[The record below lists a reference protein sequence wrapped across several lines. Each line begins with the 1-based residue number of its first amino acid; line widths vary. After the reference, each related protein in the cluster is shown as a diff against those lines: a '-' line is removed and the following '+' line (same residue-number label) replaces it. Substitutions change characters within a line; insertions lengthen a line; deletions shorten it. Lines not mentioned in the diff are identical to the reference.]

1 MIIGKIL
8 YVKLKV
14 TLKNEILLSEIHV
27 LSIFIKIKD
36 LLSDNYKIKI
46 IITYLSEQ
54 VQILNIMKRLFIY
67 IILLIILPIVT
78 NASAKDKNE
87 VAHHRCTYRFNMI
100 IDTIDIKYAREEMY
114 VLQIGDNFTKGFC
127 YHCYYIDSIR
137 FKTNPRVLA
146 DFYRSLARDNNVAF
160 VSKGYFPSYL
170 YKDYKKGEI
179 RVTDNIS
186 TQHFWYE
193 DELKPQDWVIL
204 EDTTTILGYHCQK
217 ARCSYRG
224 RNFEAWF
231 TSEIPLSEGP
241 WKFSGLPGLIT
252 KLHDTENHYSFEI
265 VGFQEV
271 NEEIEIE
278 TSKKYPKIE
287 RKKFL
292 SYLMGE
298 EGSKLV
304 EMESAKVGIVGG
316 TRKKKN
322 YDYIERDY
330 K

>member
-1 MIIGKIL
+1 
-8 YVKLKV
+8 
-14 TLKNEILLSEIHV
+14 
-27 LSIFIKIKD
+27 
-36 LLSDNYKIKI
+36 
-46 IITYLSEQ
+46 
-54 VQILNIMKRLFIY
+54 MKRLSIY
-67 IILLIILPIVT
+67 IILLIILPISN

-87 VAHHRCTYRFNMI
+87 VANYRCTYRFNMV

-114 VLQIGDNFTKGFC
+114 VLQIGDKFTKGFT
-127 YHCYYIDSIR
+127 YHRYYLDSISHD
-137 FKTNPRVLA
+137 KTNSKAYSQLLISSFKN
-146 DFYRSLARDNNVAF
+146 DNVAF
-160 VSKGYFPSYL
+160 AYIGHFPSYL

-186 TQHFWYE
+186 TQYFWYE
-193 DELKPQDWVIL
+193 DDLKPQDWEIL
-204 EDTTTILGYHCQK
+204 DDTTTILGYPCQK

-265 VGFQEV
+265 VGFQKV

-278 TSKKYPKIE
+278 ISKKHTKIE

-298 EGSKLV
+298 EGGRLI
-304 EMESAKVGIVGG
+304 EMESAKVGITGG